1 MERVSR
7 AIDRLSG
14 VTGLIAGWLIMPLI
28 AGMCYEVIA
37 RYVFHAPTIW
47 AYELT
52 YLLTGAGWL
61 LGMAYTLRQ
70 GAHIRIDVVYLN
82 FSPRNRA
89 RVDVLGYVFLL
100 LPFLVWLVTTLD
112 DRALAT
118 FRSGEKTGQS
128 AWNPPLWPFRAVFF
142 AAFLLLTLQVIA
154 ELMRKLPLALGIGA
168 PGSEAKR

>member
-1 MERVSR
+1 MESVCRW
-7 AIDRLSG
+7 IDRISG
-14 VTGLIAGWLIMPLI
+14 VSGLIAAWLIVPLI
-28 AGMCYEVIA
+28 GAMCYEVVA

-61 LGMAYTLRQ
+61 LGMAFTLSR

-82 FSPRNRA
+82 LSPRVQA
-89 RVDVLGYVFLL
+89 WIDVLCYLVLL
-100 LPFLVWLVTTLD
+100 LPFLIWLTSTLD
-112 DRALAT
+112 DRAIAA

-142 AAFLLLTLQVIA
+142 ISFALLCLQVIA
-154 ELMRKLPLALGIGA
+154 EILRRLPRLRGA
-168 PGSEAKR
+168 GASR